1 MFEHKAK
8 EFMTHRS
15 EIVALD
21 GSIPLLE
28 AVDKILSSG
37 HRSYPVYEE
46 NLDTIHGIVSITDA
60 MREYVYHKERRNLP
74 LAEIP
79 GLLTEVFMVP
89 ETSTLSGILKD
100 GGPESHLI
108 IVVDEYGQTSGLI
121 SMADLFDEFAGEFVA
136 EYDTDDSP
144 VYIRAN
150 GSIIMDGLI
159 PLVRAGEVLG
169 YEFEDA
175 PYETLNGYLTS
186 LLRHIPTDAD
196 KSVTGKEYLF
206 HILKTEHHV
215 IRKVRAVRIR
225 KEV

>member
-136 EYDTDDSP
+136 EYDTLKAAESVVLVVLDRRRDF
-144 VYIRAN
+144 AE
-150 GSIIMDGLI
+150 GLGEI
-159 PLVRAGEVLG
+159 AGGGLFVGLG
-169 YEFEDA
+169 AGGRD
-175 PYETLNGYLTS
+175 ETPICCHFW
-186 LLRHIPTDAD
+186 R
-196 KSVTGKEYLF
+196 
-206 HILKTEHHV
+206 
-215 IRKVRAVRIR
+215 
-225 KEV
+225 